1 MKRQKLHIVI
11 IGNGVAGN
19 SAASIIRQ
27 TDKEAAIIMISHEP
41 FPEYSACVLSKKYI
55 SGEMKRGEVFL
66 KTLQDYSKEN
76 IAILFGQKVIRLDF
90 LKKEVILETGIKGY
104 DKLIIATGGRPLV
117 PKIPGI
123 DKEGI
128 FTLKSLE
135 DAERIYNYSGRKA
148 VVIGAG
154 PIGIEASISLQKRG
168 WNVILVELLDSVLP
182 TLFDDEVS
190 SIIRKE
196 IGNYGIDVFTGER
209 AVRFNGSDHICSVI
223 TDKREIECDMI
234 ILALGIR
241 PNVELAQKAGIEI
254 GRLGGIKVNKQMMTN
269 VEDVYACGDCV
280 ESRDIISGENILSL
294 LWYNAKQQGEIAGYN
309 AIGIE
314 RCYQGTINIS
324 SVEILKTYA
333 VSIGHNLSS
342 LKGVKVKVIERK
354 SKWFHRLLAADG
366 IIVGAQLVGR
376 TSDIGPL
383 VNAIRRKDTL
393 DGLQRVICDGN
404 LLSRNPLCF
413 KLFPYIREVF
423 NSTNDTKNLIVSL
436 RYSIVEV

>member
-1 MKRQKLHIVI
+1 MKKQKFNIVI

-27 TDKEAAIIMISHEP
+27 TDKEAVITMISHEP

-66 KTLQDYSKEN
+66 KTFQDYSKEN

-135 DAERIYNYSGRKA
+135 DAERISNYSGRKA

-154 PIGIEASISLQKRG
+154 PIGVEASISLKKRG
-168 WNVILVELLDSVLP
+168 WDVILVELLDYVLP
-182 TLFDDEVS
+182 TLFDNEVS
-190 SIIRKE
+190 SIIRKRIE
-196 IGNYGIDVFTGER
+196 DYGIEVLTGER
-209 AVRFNGSDHICSVI
+209 AVGFIGDGHVCAVGTER
-223 TDKREIECDMI
+223 REIKCDMV
-234 ILALGIR
+234 ILSLGIR
-241 PNVELAQKAGIEI
+241 PNVTLAQEASVEI
-254 GRLGGIKVNKQMMTN
+254 GSLGGIKVDDHLMTN

-280 ESRDIISGENILSL
+280 ESRNIISGENILCL
-294 LWYNAKQQGEIAGYN
+294 LWYNAKTQGEIAGYN
-309 AIGIE
+309 TIGIGKN
-314 RCYQGTINIS
+314 YQGTMNIS
-324 SVEILKTYA
+324 SVEISETYA
-333 VSIGHNLSS
+333 VSIGHNMSS
-342 LKGVKVKVIERK
+342 LKGINVKVIERK
-354 SKWFHRLLAADG
+354 SNWYHRLLVVDG

-393 DGLQRVICDGN
+393 EGLHRVICDGN
-404 LLSRNPLCF
+404 LLSKNPLCF
-413 KLFPYIREVF
+413 KLFPYIGQLV
-423 NSTNDTKNLIVSL
+423 
-436 RYSIVEV
+436 

>member
-27 TDKEAAIIMISHEP
+27 TDKEAAITMISHEP

-66 KTLQDYSKEN
+66 KTFQDYSKEN
-76 IAILFGQKVIRLDF
+76 VTILFGQKVIKLDF

-104 DKLIIATGGRPLV
+104 DKLIIATGGRSLV

-135 DAERIYNYSGRKA
+135 DAERISNYSGRKA

-154 PIGIEASISLQKRG
+154 PIGVEAIISLKKRG
-168 WNVILVELLDSVLP
+168 WDVILVELLDYVLP
-182 TLFDDEVS
+182 TLFDNEVS
-190 SIIRKE
+190 SILRKRIE
-196 IGNYGIDVFTGER
+196 DYGIEVLTGER
-209 AVRFNGSDHICSVI
+209 AVGFIGDGRVCAVS
-223 TDKREIECDMI
+223 TERREIKCGMV
-234 ILALGIR
+234 ILSLGIR
-241 PNVELAQKAGIEI
+241 PNVALAQEAGIEI
-254 GRLGGIKVNKQMMTN
+254 GSLGGIKINDHLMTN

-280 ESRDIISGENILSL
+280 ESRNIISGENILCL
-294 LWYNAKQQGEIAGYN
+294 LWYNAKIQGEIAGYN
-309 AIGIE
+309 AIGIGKN
-314 RCYQGTINIS
+314 YQGTMNIS
-324 SVEILKTYA
+324 SVEIFETYA
-333 VSIGHNLSS
+333 VSIGHNMSS
-342 LKGVKVKVIERK
+342 LKGINVKVIERK
-354 SKWFHRLLAADG
+354 SNWYHRLLVVDG

-393 DGLQRVICDGN
+393 EGLHRVIGDGN
-404 LLSRNPLCF
+404 LLSKNPLCY
-413 KLFPYIREVF
+413 KLFPYIGQLV
-423 NSTNDTKNLIVSL
+423 
-436 RYSIVEV
+436 